1 MEFSTLAIAMR
12 AIEILSE
19 EIPPL
24 IHTDSGEKVMLWMD
38 EFKVTHLPV
47 LKNGNFVGLVSES
60 SVLDHLNLEEDLD
73 HLFNHLPRPFV
84 LQDAHV
90 YDILLKMSNEKL
102 SVLPVLNEKEEYIGC
117 ISVYGLMSVLSDF
130 GSLKEPGGILIIEMN
145 QVDYSLAQI
154 AQIVESNNAKILS
167 SYITSNVDSTQTE
180 VTLKINSSN
189 LTSIIR
195 TFERYDYKVKS
206 LFQDKDAEEDMRMRF
221 DALLNFMKF

>member
-1 MEFSTLAIAMR
+1 
-12 AIEILSE
+12 
-19 EIPPL
+19 
-24 IHTDSGEKVMLWMD
+24 
-38 EFKVTHLPV
+38 
-47 LKNGNFVGLVSES
+47 
-60 SVLDHLNLEEDLD
+60 
-73 HLFNHLPRPFV
+73 
-84 LQDAHV
+84 
-90 YDILLKMSNEKL
+90 
-102 SVLPVLNEKEEYIGC
+102 
-117 ISVYGLMSVLSDF
+117 MSVLSDF

>member
-38 EFKVTHLPV
+38 EFKVSHLPV

-145 QVDYSLAQI
+145 QADYSLAQI

-167 SYITSNVDSTQTE
+167 SYITSNVDSTQIE

-206 LFQDKDAEEDMRMRF
+206 VFQDKDAEEDMRMRF

>member
-38 EFKVTHLPV
+38 EFKVSHLPV

-189 LTSIIR
+189 LT
-195 TFERYDYKVKS
+195 
-206 LFQDKDAEEDMRMRF
+206 
-221 DALLNFMKF
+221 